1 MVIKASA
8 AGEIRA
14 LVEALGGADEVR
26 REAAIARL
34 AIIGPRAVE
43 RLIAAYRSAP
53 ERDTR
58 IAILRALEPA
68 RDRRTLLIA
77 RTALATGGDEAIA
90 AATVLRGLLDVP
102 NPATAAGALDALVAV
117 ALDTT
122 AERRVRVA
130 AFEAMRDMP
139 AGIRD
144 RVEEALGPDTLPTQ
158 RGQAAPEATW
168 ADALDGRLPDDPAAL
183 RDLVRA
189 RASSAPLSELQKLID
204 LVRAREHATRA
215 GAKRTGWQSVRGA
228 LHQSLAL
235 RDSRIAV
242 YDLRESVEGA
252 TGPLPASFL
261 TALHVVGEESCLVP
275 LAAAHAAA
283 PAGSAWRH
291 QLAAAFHAIAKRER
305 ITKRSAAMK
314 KIAAK
319 WPGIFAER

>member
-14 LVEALGGADEVR
+14 LVEALGSADEVR

-34 AIIGPRAVE
+34 AIIGPRAVD
-43 RLIAAYRSAP
+43 RLIAAYRSTP

-77 RTALATGGDEAIA
+77 RTALAAGGDEAIA
-90 AATVLRGLLDVP
+90 AATALRGLLDVP
-102 NPATAAGALDALVAV
+102 HAATAAGALDALVAA
-117 ALDTT
+117 ALDPT

-130 AFEAMRDMP
+130 TIEAMRDMP

-144 RVEEALGPDTLPTQ
+144 RVAAALGPDALLPE
-158 RGQAAPEATW
+158 RDEAAPQAAW
-168 ADALDGRLPDDPAAL
+168 ADARDGRLPDDPVAL

-189 RASSAPLSELQKLID
+189 RASFAPLGDLQKLID
-204 LVRAREHATRA
+204 FVRAREHAARA
-215 GAKRTGWQSVRGA
+215 GAKRAGWQSVRGA

-235 RDSRIAV
+235 RGSRIAV

-252 TGPLPASFL
+252 AGPLPASFL
-261 TALHVVGEESCLVP
+261 TALHVVGDESCLAP
-275 LAAAHAAA
+275 LAAAHASA
-283 PAGSAWRH
+283 PAGSPWRQ
-291 QLAAAFHAIAKRER
+291 QLAAAFHAIVKRQR
-305 ITKRSAAMK
+305 ITRRSAVMK
-314 KIAAK
+314 KIAAR
-319 WPGIFAER
+319 WPEIVQR